1 MARWKWNGNVSKR
14 YCAES
19 HLPKDEWNWK
29 ISEYRKDTKETQMQS
44 AGSDLEDTSDYWPKA
59 HILSTQPFPESELL
73 KSIFD
78 PPPPKKKRSYF
89 QSNPGI
95 SLLSLFT
102 SD

>member
-44 AGSDLEDTSDYWPKA
+44 AGSDLEDT
-59 HILSTQPFPESELL
+59 
-73 KSIFD
+73 
-78 PPPPKKKRSYF
+78 
-89 QSNPGI
+89 
-95 SLLSLFT
+95 
-102 SD
+102 